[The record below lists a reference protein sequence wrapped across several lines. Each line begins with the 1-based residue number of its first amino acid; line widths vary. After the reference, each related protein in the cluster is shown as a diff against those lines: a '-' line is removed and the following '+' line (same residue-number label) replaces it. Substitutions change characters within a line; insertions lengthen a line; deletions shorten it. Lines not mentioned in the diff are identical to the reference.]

1 MFYLL
6 CRVPK
11 GSVFSYG
18 TGTILAGT
26 GKSTK
31 GIFAFVFFRLLCSTD
46 EKEKKENVI
55 GNKSP

>member
-1 MFYLL
+1 MLYFLY
-6 CRVPK
+6 RVPK
-11 GSVFSYG
+11 GSVSLYG
-18 TGTILAGT
+18 TETILAGT

-46 EKEKKENVI
+46 EKEKKEHVI